1 MVVGCED
8 RRARAATVDDRAHL
22 VDPMTPKLGLAFPT
36 AILLGFAL
44 ALAPACHH
52 DDGNAPANQPNP
64 NGGAMQKA
72 GASVDQAATD
82 TKEKAKEGASAAGSA
97 VEKAGEKM
105 KPND

>member
-1 MVVGCED
+1 LD
-8 RRARAATVDDRAHL
+8 ARIAPLAPQRTSIALHL
-22 VDPMTPKLGLAFPT
+22 ASAMRPLRHPLALPLALSFGL
-36 AILLGFAL
+36 AL
-44 ALAPACHH
+44 ALVPACHH
-52 DDGNAPANQPNP
+52 DEGNAPANQPNP

-105 KPND
+105 KPKD

>member
-1 MVVGCED
+1 MK
-8 RRARAATVDDRAHL
+8 
-22 VDPMTPKLGLAFPT
+22 PKSTLGLAHPIALVF
-36 AILLGFAL
+36 GFAL

-52 DDGNAPANQPNP
+52 DEGNAPANQPNP